1 MRGDVCRIIF
11 GLLSFMMWYASVFTT
26 KRIIQR
32 GGLNIKHWPKRY
44 IMPNGKIRRIRLQLC
59 EEKEES
65 N

>member
-1 MRGDVCRIIF
+1 
-11 GLLSFMMWYASVFTT
+11 MWYASVFTK

-32 GGLNIKHWPKRY
+32 GGLNIKYWPKRY